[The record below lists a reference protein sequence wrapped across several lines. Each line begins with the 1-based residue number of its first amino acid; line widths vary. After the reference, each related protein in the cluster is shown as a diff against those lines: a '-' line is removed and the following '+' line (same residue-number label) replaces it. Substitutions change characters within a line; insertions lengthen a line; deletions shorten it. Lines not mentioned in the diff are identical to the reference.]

1 MTVAQAWHASNTVHH
16 SDFTPE
22 RVAAERECSI
32 SICLPARDEAETIGA
47 IVAEL
52 ALLRS
57 AGVIDELV
65 VVDDSTDGT
74 AAIAR
79 EAGADVHDQSA
90 LMGDFGPVQGK
101 GDAMWRALSVL
112 TGDVICFL
120 DADSGEFGRHFAC
133 GLVGPLACGR
143 GTNYAKAYYR
153 RPFRLGE
160 VRLPEGGGRVTE
172 LMARPL
178 LNRFYPDLAGFVQP
192 LAGEVAARRSL
203 LLKLPFAIGYGVDIG
218 LLIDSWRSC
227 GLGAMAQV
235 DLDVRQNRHRPLSE
249 LGPMA
254 YAVLAAVTS
263 RLERDARLEPS
274 PEAAFLAPSDGGLSP
289 VSIEMVER
297 PPMASLRAL
306 AEPA

>member
-16 SDFTPE
+16 SEFTPE

-32 SICLPARDEAETIGA
+32 SICLPARDEAETIGT

-79 EAGADVHDQSA
+79 DAGADVHDQSA

-120 DADSGEFGRHFAC
+120 DADSEEFGRHFAC
-133 GLVGPLACGR
+133 GLVGPLACGQ
-143 GTNYAKAYYR
+143 GTDYTKAYYR

-203 LLKLPFAIGYGVDIG
+203 LEKLPFATGYGVDIG

-263 RLERDARLEPS
+263 RLERDSRLEPS

-289 VSIEMVER
+289 LSIEMVER